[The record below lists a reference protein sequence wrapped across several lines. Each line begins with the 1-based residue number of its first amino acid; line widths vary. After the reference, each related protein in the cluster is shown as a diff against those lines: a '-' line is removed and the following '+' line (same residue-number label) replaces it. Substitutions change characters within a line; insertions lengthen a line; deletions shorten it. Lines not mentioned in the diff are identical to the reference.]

1 MPNIPELL
9 LRRALPDEY
18 SANKRFL
25 EDEEITIVS
34 LLDDQGRISTTN
46 HLNDFMVLLTRF
58 EKKVSCLYLLLCFS
72 FYVMDSCFFRSF
84 IRLIIVLYH

>member
-34 LLDDQGRISTTN
+34 FLDDQGRISTTN

-58 EKKVSCLYLLLCFS
+58 EKKVSYLYKIFVFS
-72 FYVMDSCFFRSF
+72 F
-84 IRLIIVLYH
+84 I